1 MWYFKVS
8 LLLMMLMTA
17 AHAETP
23 VPENLLPPVTDGIWI
38 RPAAGGPCTP
48 IYGFK
53 DGIRIGVEP
62 GNRPRGIIRV
72 YAPYVIGGDHRVN
85 FLAIEPIVGGR
96 RSLSELEHSAL
107 DDTRGKRIWFTDV
120 RHPSPPPLPEWSSSR
135 GRLGTL
141 MVGGKKIE
149 TLTVYLNVEKLDN
162 GAQPIIQVM
171 FRSDRPNEVGFKVY
185 AAKDSAKMESCVITA
200 TMGNYS
206 RTRLLWL
213 KDEVLDSRKIWPDY
227 TGNDFVWTDEIPAR
241 RMFKDKDGTLTIA
254 ISPSESDVSD
264 VSMPPGGWRFDG
276 KVSTQ
281 YWRKYPG
288 TAQKDLRVKVNG
300 RATYWGSHA
309 PIPGGVAFEN
319 FELIESFK
327 PGIESWFGITL
338 KTPTEM
344 GWPKGMG
351 DGGS

>member
-1 MWYFKVS
+1 
-8 LLLMMLMTA
+8 MMLMTA

-23 VPENLLPPVTDGIWI
+23 VPENLSPPVTDGIWI
-38 RPAAGGPCTP
+38 RPASGGPCTP

-53 DGIRIGVEP
+53 DGIRLGIEP
-62 GNRPRGIIRV
+62 GNRLRGIVRI
-72 YAPYVIGGDHRVN
+72 YAPYVLPDRAVN
-85 FLAIEPIVGGR
+85 FMAIEPIVNGR

-107 DDTRGKRIWFTDV
+107 DDARGKRIWFTDV
-120 RHPSPPPLPEWSSSR
+120 RHLVPTPLPVWSSSR
-135 GRLGTL
+135 GRIGTL
-141 MVGGKKIE
+141 MVVGKKIE

-162 GAQPIIQVM
+162 GAQPVIQVM

-213 KDEVLDSRKIWPDY
+213 KNEVLDSRKIWPDY
-227 TGNDFVWTDEIPAR
+227 TGNDFAWTDEIPAS
-241 RMFKDKDGTLTIA
+241 RMFKDKDGVLTAA
-254 ISPSESDVSD
+254 ITPSEKDLAAAE
-264 VSMPPGGWRFDG
+264 MPRGGWPFRG

-309 PIPGGVAFEN
+309 PIPGGIAFEN

-327 PGIESWFGITL
+327 PGVESWFGITL
-338 KTPTEM
+338 KTPREM
-344 GWPKGMG
+344 GFRK
-351 DGGS
+351 

>member
-1 MWYFKVS
+1 MSYLKVGWLIS
-8 LLLMMLMTA
+8 ALIMLA
-17 AHAETP
+17 AITHAEIP
-23 VPENLLPPVTDGIWI
+23 IPENLLPPVEEGIWI
-38 RPAAGGPCTP
+38 RPAAGPCIP

-53 DGIRIGVEP
+53 DGIRLGIEP
-62 GNRPRGIIRV
+62 GNRPRGIIRI
-72 YAPYVIGGDHRVN
+72 YAPYVLPDRAVN
-85 FLAIEPIVGGR
+85 YMAIEPIVNGW
-96 RSLSELEHSAL
+96 RSLSEIEHSAL
-107 DDTRGKRIWFTDV
+107 DDSRGKRIWFTDGLGEA
-120 RHPSPPPLPEWSSSR
+120 PCLTWNSSR
-135 GRLGTL
+135 GKLGTL

-162 GAQPIIQVM
+162 GAQPIIKVM
-171 FRSDRPNEVGFKVY
+171 FRSDRRNEVGFKVY
-185 AAKDSAKMESCVITA
+185 AAKDTAKMESCVITA
-200 TMGNYS
+200 TMGNFS

-213 KDEVLDSRKIWPDY
+213 RNEVLDSRKIWPDFQ
-227 TGNDFVWTDEIPAR
+227 GNDFAWTDEIPAE
-241 RMFKDKDGTLTIA
+241 RMLRSKDGTLTVA
-254 ISPSESDVSD
+254 ISPNESDLSDVSI
-264 VSMPPGGWRFDG
+264 PPGGWSFRG

-338 KTPTEM
+338 KTPRHRV
-344 GWPKGMG
+344 P
-351 DGGS
+351 